1 MHYNHSVFNDQITDE
16 ELAHIWTLNPSEA
29 VFINKHQFQYKL
41 HVAIQLCSLRKYGRF
56 LDEHEGISTKVL
68 NYLASQIGQ
77 GASFKINV
85 PDREKTYT
93 KQCQEIIQHLGFKR
107 PSLEEQEALSSW
119 LLEKSEDE
127 VRRDFLIEMA
137 EKRLLD
143 QKIVLPTRKVLKR
156 LVRTILNQTS
166 QEWFSLIYQKISDQ
180 TKEHLDLLTW
190 TTPEEPKSLFA
201 ELKDSPPAAAIGS
214 INLYL
219 DKFEKLKKL
228 EDCEVDFVD
237 IPLNFIKHSHE
248 LAKRYDAW
256 EIKRFPSE
264 KRYSLLSIFLSES
277 QKTLLDSLVLM
288 HDQFIQ
294 KMLRETKNVYEKQ
307 QRLYRKKSRASL
319 NGILSFLDAFIDC
332 EGKTSDG
339 IFDSFSKDALQK
351 DIKNVRFHRDLEER
365 GVIEILSRR
374 YRGIRRYFPR
384 FLNLPFE
391 VESGNEDLLIGIDLI
406 RKLDKEDAKKFPST
420 APISFIDFKLQ
431 KGLYREDGSLRRGVW
446 EIGLAIAIKDKFR
459 SGDIYLPQ
467 SKRHT
472 SFWNLIY
479 SEKKWE
485 QEKDKACKE
494 LHFEANGEI
503 ETKKFADLFEASL
516 TQSQRRFKG
525 NKFAKIEKGKLK
537 LKKDAKLERLPK
549 VDLLQNA
556 INASLPRI
564 RIEDLIVEVDKELR
578 FSQYFTPIQGSR
590 QETPYSYKSIIAA
603 IISMATNL
611 GIIAMSNST
620 EELSVD
626 ILRDVVRTCIREE
639 TIKAANA
646 EIVNAH
652 TKLSLSSYYGSGE
665 LSSSDGQR
673 FRVRGSSL
681 LASYYPRYFGYYEKG
696 VSIYTHVSDQSSVFG
711 TKVISCSPREALYVI
726 DGLLENDTILGIKEH
741 TTDTEG
747 YTEHIFAL
755 CRLLGYKF
763 MPRIKN
769 LKDQTLYRIDK
780 NKDYGEIDALLRK
793 TVDMELIKEQWEPM
807 LRVVASLRKKLT
819 PAHIIIQRL
828 ANTSPADR
836 LSKAFTHLG
845 RLEKTQYILDY
856 VTDPLLRRK
865 AHVQLNKGEYR
876 HKLPRWVFFANQG
889 EFQTGDYEEMMNKAS
904 CLSLVSN
911 TILYWNTKKIGGI
924 IDHLRSQ
931 GEEISEETISRISL
945 LPYKHVI
952 PNGTYFS
959 ERGGMKWGS
968 HV

>member
-1 MHYNHSVFNDQITDE
+1 MQCDHSAFNDQISDE
-16 ELAHIWTLNPSEA
+16 ELAHIWTLNPYEIE
-29 VFINKHQFQYKL
+29 FINKHQFQYKL

-56 LDEHEGISTKVL
+56 LEEFEGISTKVL
-68 NYLASQIGQ
+68 NYLTSQLDQ
-77 GASFKINV
+77 GASFKV
-85 PDREKTYT
+85 YPPDREKTYT
-93 KQCQEIIQHLGFKR
+93 KQCQDIIDHLEFRR
-107 PSLEEQEALSSW
+107 PSTEDQNDLSSW
-119 LLEKSEDE
+119 LIEKAEDE
-127 VRRDFLIEMA
+127 IKADRLIEIA
-137 EKRLLD
+137 EEWLLD

-156 LVRTILNQTS
+156 LVGTILNQSS
-166 QEWFSLIYQKISDQ
+166 QGWFSLIYQKIPEK
-180 TKEHLDLLTW
+180 TKEHLDLLTL
-190 TTPEEPKSLFA
+190 TSPEEPKSLFA
-201 ELKDSPPAAAIGS
+201 ELKDSPPAASIGS
-214 INLYL
+214 INIYL
-219 DKFEKLKKL
+219 DRFGKLKKF
-228 EDCEVDFVD
+228 EDCEIDLSD
-237 IPLNFIKHSHE
+237 IPLNFVNHCHE

-256 EIKRFPSE
+256 EIKRFYPE

-307 QRLYRKKSRASL
+307 QRLYRKKSKASL
-319 NGILSFLDAFIDC
+319 NGILSFLDVLLEFK
-332 EGKTSDG
+332 EKTFESL
-339 IFDSFSKDALQK
+339 FDSFPEDELKKDM
-351 DIKNVRFHRDLEER
+351 KNVRFYRDLEDR
-365 GVIEILSRR
+365 GFIEILSRR

-384 FLNLPFE
+384 FVNLPFE
-391 VESGNEDLLIGIDLI
+391 IEPGNEDLLIGIDLI
-406 RKLDKEDAKKFPST
+406 RKLDGEDIKKFPVS
-420 APISFIDFKLQ
+420 APTSFIDFKLH
-431 KGLYREDGSLRRGVW
+431 KGLYREDGSIRRSVW

-485 QEKDKACKE
+485 EEKPHACKE
-494 LHFEANGEI
+494 LHLEADGDV
-503 ETKKFADLFEASL
+503 ETKNLADSFESSVEK
-516 TQSQRRFKG
+516 SQDRFKG

-537 LKKDAKLERLPK
+537 LRKDDKLERLPS
-549 VDLLQNA
+549 VDLLQNT

-564 RIEDLIVEVDKELR
+564 RIEDLIVEVDQELH
-578 FSQYFTPIQGSR
+578 FSRYFNPIQGSR
-590 QETPYSYKSIIAA
+590 QETPYSYKSVVAA

-620 EELSVD
+620 DELSVD

-652 TKLSLSSYYGSGE
+652 TKLPLSSYYGSGE

-681 LASYYPRYFGYYEKG
+681 IASYYPRYFGYYEKG
-696 VSIYTHVSDQSSVFG
+696 VSIYSHVSDQSSVFG
-711 TKVISCSPREALYVI
+711 TKVISCSPREALYVL
-726 DGLLENDTILGIKEH
+726 DGLLENDTILGIREH

-780 NKDYGEIDALLRK
+780 NKDYGEIDVLLKK
-793 TVDMELIKEQWEPM
+793 TVDMDLINEQWDPM

-819 PAHIIIQRL
+819 PAHVIIQRL

-856 VTDPLLRRK
+856 VTNPPLRRK

-876 HKLPRWVFFANQG
+876 HKLPRWIFFANQG

-911 TILYWNTKKIGGI
+911 IILYWNTKKIAGI
-924 IDHLRSQ
+924 VDHLRAQ
-931 GEEISEETISRISL
+931 GEEVSEETISRISL
-945 LPYKHVI
+945 LPYRHVI

-959 ERGGMKWGS
+959 ERAGVKWGS